1 MPVDPDI
8 TIDLTDANKG
18 QTDVKNGDKIAWKN
32 SSGSDITLNPPSCV
46 SPGTAT
52 EIPNGTTSRNFSVN
66 GNVNGSYDYTFDVGA
81 EVGVRT
87 GNIKIDP
94 Q

>member
-1 MPVDPDI
+1 MPDPDI

-18 QTDVKNGDKIAWKN
+18 ETDVKNGAKIAWHN
-32 SSGSDITLNPPSCV
+32 SSGSDITLHPPSCV
-46 SPGTAT
+46 SPGNAT
-52 EIPNGTTSRNFSVN
+52 QIANGATSRNFTVT
-66 GNVNGSYDYTFDVGA
+66 GNVNASYEYTFDVGA

-87 GNIKIDP
+87 GNIKIEP

>member
-1 MPVDPDI
+1 MPDPDI
-8 TIDLTDANKG
+8 TIDLTNADKG
-18 QTDVKNGDKIAWKN
+18 ETDVKNGNQIAWKN
-32 SSGSDITLNPPSCV
+32 STGSDITLHPPSCV
-46 SPGTAT
+46 SPGTDTPIA
-52 EIPNGTTSRNFSVN
+52 NGATSRNFTVQ
-66 GNVNGSYDYTFDVGA
+66 GNVNGTYDYTFDVGA